1 MWHINVSTPQL
12 LRNNF
17 STYSNTVVRKKF
29 FLTKP
34 FDCKTWITVS
44 LGGISHFSKLQ
55 LISEGRLTISK
66 DFKTQLVDQKIHQ
79 PHNLILRCNNTI
91 GVLPESNKNLFLKTN
106 PTSYKHWLPLPCG
119 FAHCLR
125 CSNTLNKT
133 NLQRVE
139 SHVLYTSST
148 ISLNLTRFLAI
159 ALGWALNNITICDS
173 DTPLSCK
180 RLTFGAI

>member
-12 LRNNF
+12 LQNNF

-66 DFKTQLVDQKIHQ
+66 DFKTQLVDKKIHQ

-91 GVLPESNKNLFLKTN
+91 RVLPESNKNLFLKQT
-106 PTSYKHWLPLPCG
+106 PPLISID
-119 FAHCLR
+119 FL
-125 CSNTLNKT
+125 
-133 NLQRVE
+133 
-139 SHVLYTSST
+139 SHVDLLIAFVAVTPWT
-148 ISLNLTRFLAI
+148 KLIFKGLNPMSFTLP
-159 ALGWALNNITICDS
+159 
-173 DTPLSCK
+173 PLS
-180 RLTFGAI
+180 L